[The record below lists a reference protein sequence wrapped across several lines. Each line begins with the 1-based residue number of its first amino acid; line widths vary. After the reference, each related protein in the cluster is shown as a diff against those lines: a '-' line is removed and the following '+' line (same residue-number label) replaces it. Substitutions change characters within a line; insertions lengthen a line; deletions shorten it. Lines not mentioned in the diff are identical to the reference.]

1 MSEHATPVEAVSA
14 PVDSSVA
21 RPDDAT
27 AEGVSS
33 GADAT
38 AGDSNGV
45 TATGT
50 KEELP
55 VAEAAKGTFRHDSHS
70 PIYCHTY

>member
-1 MSEHATPVEAVSA
+1 MSEHATSVEAVSA

-21 RPDDAT
+21 LPDNAT
-27 AEGVSS
+27 AEEASS
-33 GADAT
+33 TVDAT

-45 TATGT
+45 SATEA

-55 VAEAAKGTFRHDSHS
+55 VSEVSKGMFRHDSHS
-70 PIYCHTY
+70 PV

>member
-45 TATGT
+45 KATEA

-55 VAEAAKGTFRHDSHS
+55 VAEAAKGMFRHDSHS
-70 PIYCHTY
+70 RISRDAY

>member
-1 MSEHATPVEAVSA
+1 MSEHATSVEAVSA

-21 RPDDAT
+21 PTDNAT
-27 AEGVSS
+27 AEGASS
-33 GADAT
+33 SADVT

-45 TATGT
+45 PATEA

-55 VAEAAKGTFRHDSHS
+55 VTEAAKGTFGHDSHS
-70 PIYCHTY
+70 PIWHHRH

>member
-1 MSEHATPVEAVSA
+1 MSEHATSVEAVSA

-27 AEGVSS
+27 AEGDSPNAVV
-33 GADAT
+33 T

-45 TATGT
+45 SATEN

-55 VAEAAKGTFRHDSHS
+55 VAEAAKGMFRHYNRSS
-70 PIYCHTY
+70 IYRDT

>member
-14 PVDSSVA
+14 SVDSSVA

-27 AEGVSS
+27 AGGVSS
-33 GADAT
+33 AADAT
-38 AGDSNGV
+38 TGDSNGV
-45 TATGT
+45 TATET

-55 VAEAAKGTFRHDSHS
+55 VAEAAKGMFRHDSHS
-70 PIYCHTY
+70 RIYRRAY

>member
-1 MSEHATPVEAVSA
+1 MSEHATSVEAVSA

-21 RPDDAT
+21 LPDNAT
-27 AEGVSS
+27 AEQVSS
-33 GADAT
+33 STDAT

-45 TATGT
+45 SATET

-55 VAEAAKGTFRHDSHS
+55 VTEAAKGMFGHDSHS
-70 PIYCHTY
+70 PMYRRTY